1 MDTTV
6 RNRFIKSLVDLTTS
20 IENSEV
26 IQTPFPYIL
35 IENGI
40 GDDFPTIEEF
50 KKDSRERT
58 FKFPKYF
65 NSNGRMSLEITNR
78 LHESLEFKSLHDL
91 IINKFNL
98 KIPTTGDNIIV
109 KHAHSID
116 IWEDSSD
123 LDIHDIHL
131 DFLKK
136 GNAYKSEGLEQSET
150 NSELDQLV
158 FSMHIYLP
166 DDDNHINLGTSL
178 YEIPSSLPQS
188 LKIQADFPINI
199 PSMIMAS
206 DVDKLIKIK
215 QIPYKRGVVFIH
227 PTSLSSWH
235 QAPIV
240 PTGYIRK
247 SMMFRWDYSSYTSTL

>member
-1 MDTTV
+1 MDTTA

-50 KKDSRERT
+50 KKD
-58 FKFPKYF
+58 KFLKDL
-65 NSNGRMSLEITNR
+65 NSNGRITLEITNL
-78 LHESLEFKSLHDL
+78 LHESLEFKYLHDL

-98 KIPTTGDNIIV
+98 KIPTPSDNIIV
-109 KHAHSID
+109 KPAHGTT

-123 LDIHDIHL
+123 LDIQDIHL

>member
-1 MDTTV
+1 MDTTA
-6 RNRFIKSLVDLTTS
+6 RNRFIKSLADLTIF

-50 KKDSRERT
+50 KKD
-58 FKFPKYF
+58 KFSKDLS
-65 NSNGRMSLEITNR
+65 SNGRITLEISN
-78 LHESLEFKSLHDL
+78 LLDESLEHKSLHDL

-98 KIPTTGDNIIV
+98 KIPTPSDNIIV
-109 KHAHSID
+109 KPAYSTVL
-116 IWEDSSD
+116 WEDSSD
-123 LDIHDIHL
+123 LDIQDIHL

>member
-1 MDTTV
+1 MDTTA

-50 KKDSRERT
+50 KKD
-58 FKFPKYF
+58 KFSKEL
-65 NSNGRMSLEITNR
+65 NSNGRITLEITN
-78 LHESLEFKSLHDL
+78 LLDESLELKSLHDL

-98 KIPTTGDNIIV
+98 KIPTPSDNIIV
-109 KHAHSID
+109 KPAYSTE

-123 LDIHDIHL
+123 LDIQDIHL

-240 PTGYIRK
+240 PIGYIRK

>member
-1 MDTTV
+1 MDTTA
-6 RNRFIKSLVDLTTS
+6 RNRFIKSLVDLTIS

-50 KKDSRERT
+50 KKD
-58 FKFPKYF
+58 KFSKEL
-65 NSNGRMSLEITNR
+65 NSNGRITLEITN
-78 LHESLEFKSLHDL
+78 LLDESLELKSLHDL

-98 KIPTTGDNIIV
+98 KIPTPSDNIIV
-109 KHAHSID
+109 KPAYSTE

-123 LDIHDIHL
+123 LDIQDIHL